1 MSRFDRLYLVPIVM
15 ALGYSGLV
23 LLEWALRA

>member
-15 ALGYSGLV
+15 TLGYSGLV